1 MRLNRYIASSGFCS
15 RRKADLLIEEGRVKV
30 NDKVAQVGLEVNE
43 NDIVKVDDK
52 KIKVKENKV
61 YYMLNKPKGYLT
73 ANSDEKR
80 KVVTSLVRVRE
91 RIFPIGRLDYDT
103 EGLLILTN
111 DGDLFNRLIHP
122 RAEVFKKY
130 YVVVKGTVP
139 EEELKKMEKGIFI
152 REDKHRTL
160 PCNIENINYEKELTT
175 LEMSIREGRKRQI
188 RRMFSSIGY
197 DVIYLQRIAIGNIKL
212 GDLPLGKFR
221 RLTDREIN
229 YLEKL

>member
-1 MRLNRYIASSGFCS
+1 M
-15 RRKADLLIEEGRVKV
+15 LIEEGRVKI
-30 NDKVAQVGLEVNE
+30 NDELARVGQEIDE

-52 KIKVKENKV
+52 NIKIKKDKV
-61 YYMLNKPKGYLT
+61 YYILNKPKGYLT

-80 KVVTSLVRVRE
+80 KVVTDLVRVKE

-122 RAEVFKKY
+122 RAEIFKKY
-130 YVVVKGTVP
+130 YVVIKDLVP
-139 EEELKKMEKGIFI
+139 EDELKRVEKGIFI
-152 REDKHRTL
+152 REDRVKTL
-160 PCNIENINYEKELTT
+160 PCKIENVNYEKEFTS
-175 LEMSIREGRKRQI
+175 LEISIREGRKRQI
-188 RRMFSSIGY
+188 KRMFSSIGY
-197 DVIYLQRIAIGNIKL
+197 KVTYLQRIAIGNIKL

-221 RLTDREIN
+221 RLTDNEID